1 MRKKKEESMRATNPN
16 VMGLRAT
23 VDHHGHQKRAS
34 DLITDGCEPLLR
46 SRIYRI
52 PW

>member
-23 VDHHGHQKRAS
+23 VEEQDISDTLVENYRAHQTSELPVLHRQAA
-34 DLITDGCEPLLR
+34 P
-46 SRIYRI
+46 
-52 PW
+52 

>member
-23 VDHHGHQKRAS
+23 VEEQALKTIND
-34 DLITDGCEPLLR
+34 
-46 SRIYRI
+46 
-52 PW
+52 

>member
-23 VDHHGHQKRAS
+23 VEEQEDRKS
-34 DLITDGCEPLLR
+34 VV
-46 SRIYRI
+46 
-52 PW
+52 